1 LKADTNSVYL
11 KTLLYTKT
19 ETDTLLNDKI
29 NLNTVYTIAQ
39 ENTLLANKLDITTF
53 NTAIALKANTA
64 DFYGKTSLYTK
75 TETDTLL
82 NNKLN
87 SSLITSYYTKTEITN
102 IFINYY
108 TKLYI
113 DNSFYIKTEVDA
125 LLDNIR
131 TMLNFKAMV
140 ADIVILDDK
149 INLKADS
156 LTTYTKTQIDNILLL
171 KANAASFYTGTNK
184 RLFIE

>member
-1 LKADTNSVYL
+1 MSLKLDSNVINSYYNKTYIDSLFETTYTQTQIDSFVDAKMSIADTYHKTVIDSMFVLKLNIADYITASSLKADTNSVYL

-19 ETDTLLNDKI
+19 ETDTLLNNKI

-53 NTAIALKANTA
+53 NTSIALKANTA
-64 DFYGKTSLYTK
+64 DFYGKASLYTK

-108 TKLYI
+108 TKLY
-113 DNSFYIKTEVDA
+113 
-125 LLDNIR
+125 R
-131 TMLNFKAMV
+131 
-140 ADIVILDDK
+140 
-149 INLKADS
+149 
-156 LTTYTKTQIDNILLL
+156 
-171 KANAASFYTGTNK
+171 
-184 RLFIE
+184 

>member
-1 LKADTNSVYL
+1 MLALKLNITDYISANSLKADANSVYL

-19 ETDTLLNDKI
+19 ETDTLLNNKL
-29 NLNTVYTIAQ
+29 NLNIAYTIAQ
-39 ENTLLANKLDITTF
+39 TDTLLANKLDITTF

-108 TKLYI
+108 TKLY
-113 DNSFYIKTEVDA
+113 
-125 LLDNIR
+125 R
-131 TMLNFKAMV
+131 
-140 ADIVILDDK
+140 
-149 INLKADS
+149 
-156 LTTYTKTQIDNILLL
+156 
-171 KANAASFYTGTNK
+171 
-184 RLFIE
+184 